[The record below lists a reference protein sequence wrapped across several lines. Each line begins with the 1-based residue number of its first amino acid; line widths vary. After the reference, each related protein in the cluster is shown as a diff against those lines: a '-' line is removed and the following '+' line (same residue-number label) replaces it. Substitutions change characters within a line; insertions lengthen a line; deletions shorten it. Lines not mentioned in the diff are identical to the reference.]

1 MLTVYNASAGSGK
14 TFRLTVEYIKHL
26 IISPARYESILAV
39 TFTNKATEEMKMRIM
54 SQLYG
59 IAYGLP
65 SSRIYLDIIIQELV
79 SMNDAS
85 PFTSS
90 AISEDFVRQ
99 RAKEA
104 LHLLLHNYSFF
115 RVETID
121 RFFQSVLRN
130 LARELDLTPNL
141 RVELADKEIEH
152 EAVDKWIEG
161 LEENDRQLGWIIDY
175 IRSTMDDGK
184 AWNII
189 GRIKTFGEQLLTDRY
204 KEHSDRITASLD
216 DKGYEAF
223 IETLRNIINDA
234 DKIYKN
240 LTGGIWQVIEEN
252 NILSSDLKG
261 GTRGIYGLMQKM
273 VTMNILEIDLSSK
286 TLANATDP
294 DDTDADNWVK
304 KTSPAPLRQLCASKL
319 RPMLIDAVQTIRE
332 KRIMAATARETLRYL
347 SRLRMFGAIKEKIDS
362 SNREQNRFLLSDT
375 QMLLRRMISTSDA
388 PFIYEKVGVRIKNIM
403 IDEFQDTSSTQWDNF
418 RILLDDSLSHGF
430 NSLIVGDVKQSIYR
444 WRSGDWRLLNNID
457 NLFRPGTTHTLP
469 LSVNRRSAVNVIRF
483 NNEFFSAAADT
494 MISSLADTSSAGE
507 IASLRKA
514 YAGTTQEYPDGKA
527 VSGTV
532 SVTLHPSDGY
542 TDAALEF
549 VVGRITDLVTSGVSP
564 DDIAILVRNNREIP
578 LIVHHAMPILAASV
592 DARLRSVTFVSDEA
606 YQLDS
611 SPAVNIIID
620 ALRLIDNPD
629 DIIVRARLST
639 AWQRHVLGD
648 TSPVAHLLAV
658 APRTGESIPLQKAH
672 LPEAFDCAIDTL
684 RAMPLYQLCEEI
696 CHLFSIT
703 SLESQSAYVCCLFDV
718 LTEFISRH
726 TPDIPSFIAAFDD
739 TLGQK
744 KTEDN
749 GGHGIRI
756 MSIHKSKGL
765 EFGHVILPFCNWR
778 FTSPQAPTTL
788 WCEPPCAPFDT
799 LPVIPLEYSKTAMC
813 GTLYEPFYHEER
825 RQVHVDNLNLLYV
838 AFTRAIDGLY
848 VMSETGQST
857 ELRGWLVE
865 AVMPNVA
872 KELSMET
879 LQASPHGSTS
889 ISGGAGQ
896 GQCTTYL
903 LSTPAHRDEAGMESL
918 DVAPV
923 ATIGSTM
930 TDARP
935 VDNHDPGLQSCNDM
949 TPRSNPFTTP
959 ASPYHVHIV
968 QGTQSP
974 IFCESND
981 SRNFFETLPHPN
993 AVAVAP
999 NASPR
1004 LNMLAG
1010 EAVHTILSGIRT
1022 ADDVESAVAR
1032 CVMEGTLPVSL
1043 VEPARVVTLLREAMS
1058 VAPVSRWFQP
1068 GWKLYNERSILEY
1081 DASEGCCH
1089 EYRPDRVMMSADETI
1104 VVDFKLSVL
1113 LPRYHR
1119 QVAGYMR
1126 LLRQMGYANVH
1137 GFLWAVTTGDVV
1149 EVE

>member
-1 MLTVYNASAGSGK
+1 MLTVYNASAGAGK

-59 IAYGLP
+59 IAYRLP
-65 SSRIYLDIIIQELV
+65 SSHVYLDIILQELV
-79 SMNDAS
+79 KMNSAS
-85 PFTSS
+85 SFTSS
-90 AISEDFVRQ
+90 AIDEAFVRQ
-99 RAKEA
+99 RAQEA
-104 LHLLLHNYSFF
+104 LRLLLHNYSFF

-161 LEENDRQLGWIIDY
+161 LEESDRQLGWIIDY
-175 IRSTMDDGK
+175 IHSTMDDGK

-204 KEHSDRITASLD
+204 KEYSDRITASLD
-216 DKGYEAF
+216 DNGYDAF
-223 IETLRNIINDA
+223 IQTLHKIIADA
-234 DKIYKN
+234 GKTYRE
-240 LTGGIWQVIEEN
+240 LTGGIWHIVEEN

-261 GTRGIYGLMQKM
+261 GTRGIYGLLQKM
-273 VTMNILEIDLSSK
+273 VSTDILDLDLSSK

-294 DDTDADNWVK
+294 DDSAADNWVK

-319 RPMLIDAVQTIRE
+319 RPMLIDGVKAIRE
-332 KRIMAATARETLRYL
+332 KRLMAATARETLRYL

-375 QMLLRRMISTSDA
+375 QMLLRRMISSSDA
-388 PFIYEKVGVRIKNIM
+388 PFIYEKVGARIKNIM
-403 IDEFQDTSSTQWDNF
+403 IDEFQDTSSAQWDNF

-457 NLFRPGTTHTLP
+457 SLFRPGTVDTIP
-469 LSVNRRSAVNVIRF
+469 LNVNRRSSVNVIRF

-494 MISSLADTSSAGE
+494 MISSLAESSSVE
-507 IASLRKA
+507 DIASLRKA
-514 YAGTTQEYPDGKA
+514 YAGTTQQYPAGKDT
-527 VSGTV
+527 SGTV
-532 SVTLHPSDGY
+532 SITLHPSDGY

-549 VVGRITDLVTSGVSP
+549 VVDRISELVTSGISP

-578 LIVHHAMPILAASV
+578 LIVHYAMPLLAVSV
-592 DARLRSVTFVSDEA
+592 DTRLRSVTFVSDEA

-611 SPAVNIIID
+611 SPAVNIVID
-620 ALRLIDNPD
+620 ALRLIDTPD
-629 DIIVRARLST
+629 DIIVRSRLST

-648 TSPVAHLLAV
+648 TSPVAHLLATPPV
-658 APRTGESIPLQKAH
+658 TGEGESLKKAR

-696 CHLFSIT
+696 CRLFSVT
-703 SLESQSAYVCCLFDV
+703 SLDSQSSYLCCLFDV

-739 TLGQK
+739 TLGQR
-744 KTEDN
+744 KTEDS

-778 FTSPQAPTTL
+778 FTSPQAPATL

-799 LPVIPLEYSKTAMC
+799 LPVIPLDYSKKAMC
-813 GTLYEPFYHEER
+813 GTLYEPFYHIER
-825 RQVHVDNLNLLYV
+825 QQVHVDNLNLLYV
-838 AFTRAIDGLY
+838 AFTRAVDGLY
-848 VMSETGQST
+848 VMSETGQGT
-857 ELRGWLVE
+857 EQRGWLVE
-865 AVMPNVA
+865 TVMPNVA
-872 KELSMET
+872 QKLSMEQ
-879 LQASPHGSTS
+879 LQASPPESPQPSGS
-889 ISGGAGQ
+889 AGQ
-896 GQCTTYL
+896 GRCATYL
-903 LSTPAHRDEAGMESL
+903 LSSPARKDETDVESSTTC
-918 DVAPV
+918 VAPAV
-923 ATIGSTM
+923 PSLK
-930 TDARP
+930 
-935 VDNHDPGLQSCNDM
+935 DNHPDTHSDTELLSC
-949 TPRSNPFTTP
+949 PLAKSRPNPFTTP
-959 ASPYHVHIV
+959 ALPFHVHVV
-968 QGTQSP
+968 QGSQAP
-974 IFCESND
+974 LFRESNASRDFFD
-981 SRNFFETLPHPN
+981 SLPQPHDRAGSPH
-993 AVAVAP
+993 AAP
-999 NASPR
+999 H

-1010 EAVHTILSGIRT
+1010 EAIHTVLSGIKT

-1032 CVMEGTLPVSL
+1032 CVMDGILPISL
-1043 VEPARVVTLLREAMS
+1043 VSPARVVSLLREAM
-1058 VAPVSRWFQP
+1058 ATPPVSRWFQP
-1068 GWKLYNERSILEY
+1068 GWRLYNERSILEY
-1081 DASEGCCH
+1081 DVAEGCCH
-1089 EYRPDRVMMSADETI
+1089 EYRPDRVMMSAHETI

-1113 LPRYHR
+1113 LPRYHK

-1137 GFLWAVTTGDVV
+1137 GFLWAVTTGEVV
-1149 EVE
+1149 EVG